1 MKQSQIQT
9 TIDQLLLSTLKYG
22 RLRLVTAIRFIIV
35 SRTDLLGYQD
45 YTTIQKGTNPASDYS
60 YNSPFV
66 FSPVCML
73 GIKASSLIGGV

>member
-45 YTTIQKGTNPASDYS
+45 YTTIQKGTNPTGASLS
-60 YNSPFV
+60 GSIATFEIAI
-66 FSPVCML
+66 MER
-73 GIKASSLIGGV
+73 